1 VTLLQDI
8 KKLKTGPHAL
18 RKFGLTVGGVFV
30 AIGLLFLFRQK
41 PSSPFLL
48 WPGVALMIFGAI
60 APRVLKY
67 PYIAWMSLALT
78 LGFIMSYV
86 ILTLFFF
93 VIVTP
98 IALLARLLAKDFLDR
113 RLDKQATT
121 YWIRCETEAKAPAS
135 YERQF

>member
-8 KKLKTGPHAL
+8 KKLKTGSRAL

-30 AIGLLFLFRQK
+30 AIGLVFLFRYK
-41 PSSPFLL
+41 PSYPFFL

-93 VIVTP
+93 VIVMP
-98 IALLARLLAKDFLDR
+98 IALLARLLAKDFLAR

-121 YWIRCETEAKAPAS
+121 YWIRCEAEAKAPAS

>member
-1 VTLLQDI
+1 MLLQDI
-8 KKLKTGPHAL
+8 KKLKTGPREL

-30 AIGLLFLFRQK
+30 AIGLIFFLRQK

-48 WPGVALMIFGAI
+48 WPGVALIIFGAA
-60 APRVLKY
+60 APRILKY
-67 PYIAWMSLALT
+67 LYIAWMSLALT

-98 IALLARLLAKDFLDR
+98 IALLARLIGKDFLTR
-113 RLDKQATT
+113 KLDKQATT
-121 YWIRCETEAKAPAS
+121 YWIRCDTEAKAPAS

>member
-1 VTLLQDI
+1 MLLQDI
-8 KKLKTGPHAL
+8 KKLKTGPREL

-30 AIGLLFLFRQK
+30 AIGLIFFLRQK
-41 PSSPFLL
+41 PSAPFLL
-48 WPGVALMIFGAI
+48 WPGVALIIFGA
-60 APRVLKY
+60 ATPRILKY
-67 PYIAWMSLALT
+67 LYIAWMSLALT

-98 IALLARLLAKDFLDR
+98 IALLARLIGKDFLTR
-113 RLDKQATT
+113 KLDKQATT
-121 YWIRCETEAKAPAS
+121 YWIRCDTEAKAPAS